1 MRKFL
6 DLESAFYAPLW
17 IRVAVTAVL
26 VLWGVFELS
35 QGAYIWSLI
44 FLAVGAVCGWRFATI
59 DYSSKP
65 DT

>member
-35 QGAYIWSLI
+35 QGAYIWALI
-44 FLAVGAVCGWRFATI
+44 FLAVGAVCGVAWGVAWGAAWGVA
-59 DYSSKP
+59 
-65 DT
+65 

>member
-17 IRVAVTAVL
+17 IRVTVTVVL
-26 VLWGVFELS
+26 VLWAVFELS
-35 QGAYIWSLI
+35 QGAYIWALI